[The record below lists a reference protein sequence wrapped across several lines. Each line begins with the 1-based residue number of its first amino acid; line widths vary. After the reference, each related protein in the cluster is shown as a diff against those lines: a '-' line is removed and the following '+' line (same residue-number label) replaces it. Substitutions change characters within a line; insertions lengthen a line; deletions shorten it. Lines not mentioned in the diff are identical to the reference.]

1 VSTSSGTDGSNPAPS
16 SEESAANSVR
26 SFEIPRSGLDIR
38 RGAAWGVIQ
47 GDLRLGLSIEE
58 DAAVADGEDA
68 RQLNGAAMPLLRPA
82 TDSGTSVLSQ
92 KFVT

>member
-1 VSTSSGTDGSNPAPS
+1 MTASS

-47 GDLRLGLSIEE
+47 GDLRLGLGIEE

-68 RQLNGAAMPLLRPA
+68 RQLNGAAMPLPRPA
-82 TDSGTSVLSQ
+82 TDSGTSVPSQ